1 MPVCAFIA
9 RMQMAPDSMTTECWR
24 EMNKPANDN
33 RPDNQT
39 VSDTISWSQNETF
52 DVHIC
57 LDLNAISQ
65 FLDLPL
71 SILFMKNDFFLRSI
85 VFSSSFII
93 FWFALSVKINGLEG
107 FIKYSQCEREQS

>member
-71 SILFMKNDFFLRSI
+71 SILFMKNDFF
-85 VFSSSFII
+85 SSLHRLLFFIYYFLI
-93 FWFALSVKINGLEG
+93 CIECQN
-107 FIKYSQCEREQS
+107 